1 MEMIPEKLKPLTAFI
16 RRAEELDKDTA
27 NPDAQIIAYF
37 CRKYAM
43 EKGMKM
49 KLNTPEINTF
59 LFNLMDNLEKS
70 KQTLNV
76 SDEAGAVTCENY
88 AHSVFSKYDEEDRAG
103 NATKMT
109 AKGFYTASTFFDIL
123 EQFGELDSE
132 VQEKRKYA
140 QWKAT
145 DILNA
150 IKSGVKPTPGALGE
164 DTLSTIA
171 PALATVSP
179 PPTTTTTTVSA
190 TNTETYHNIPAAP
203 TAAPI
208 IPLSSIPIAPYTM
221 PPSATATSASH
232 VTNSSNI
239 TTGNIHNT
247 PSSRPITV
255 SGIPVGNSAPISK
268 PSLST
273 LDARVKDAME
283 YTSFAL
289 TALKVSKPT
298 RMISCFPF
306 LLLSFLWLL
315 LFLVVILFLCLFFS
329 LHGNPLFLIMLV
341 NYSCY
346 PLFLFNTH

>member
-1 MEMIPEKLKPLTAFI
+1 MEIIPEKLKALTAFI

-27 NPDAQIIAYF
+27 NPDAQVIAYF

-49 KLNTPEINTF
+49 KLNAPEINAF

-76 SDEAGAVTCENY
+76 SDGAGAITCENY
-88 AHSVFSKYDEEDRAG
+88 AHSIFSKYDEEDRAG

-150 IKSGVKPTPGALGE
+150 IKSGVKPTPGASGE
-164 DTLSTIA
+164 DSYSTIA
-171 PALATVSP
+171 PVLASAP
-179 PPTTTTTTVSA
+179 SLGTTTATTIPLTIS
-190 TNTETYHNIPAAP
+190 NDSEMYHNIPAAP
-203 TAAPI
+203 TAAPV
-208 IPLSSIPIAPYTM
+208 IPISSIPIAPYTM
-221 PPSATATSASH
+221 PPTATAASTYH
-232 VTNSSNI
+232 VTNSN
-239 TTGNIHNT
+239 TTAGSIHTT
-247 PSSRPITV
+247 PSSHPVKVT
-255 SGIPVGNSAPISK
+255 GIPVGSSVPISK
-268 PSLST
+268 PSLSS

-289 TALKVSKPT
+289 TALKVFQNQDRSMNK
-298 RMISCFPF
+298 S
-306 LLLSFLWLL
+306 LL
-315 LFLVVILFLCLFFS
+315 
-329 LHGNPLFLIMLV
+329 
-341 NYSCY
+341 
-346 PLFLFNTH
+346 

>member
-1 MEMIPEKLKPLTAFI
+1 MEIIPEKLKPLTAFI

-43 EKGMKM
+43 EKGIKM
-49 KLNTPEINTF
+49 KLNAPEINTF
-59 LFNLMDNLEKS
+59 LFSLMDNLEKS
-70 KQTLNV
+70 KQTLIV
-76 SDEAGAVTCENY
+76 SEETGAVTCENY

-123 EQFGELDSE
+123 EQFGELDAE
-132 VQEKRKYA
+132 VQEKRRYA

-164 DTLSTIA
+164 DSSSSIM
-171 PALATVSP
+171 PPIVATASP
-179 PPTTTTTTVSA
+179 SLGSTTTVPVTMS
-190 TNTETYHNIPAAP
+190 NSEMYHNIPAAP
-203 TAAPI
+203 TAAPV

-221 PPSATATSASH
+221 PPSANSNTTA
-232 VTNSSNI
+232 
-239 TTGNIHNT
+239 GNIQHT
-247 PSSRPITV
+247 SSSRPVTV
-255 SGIPVGNSAPISK
+255 TGIPVGNSIPLNK

-289 TALKVSKPT
+289 TALKVFT
-298 RMISCFPF
+298 Q
-306 LLLSFLWLL
+306 
-315 LFLVVILFLCLFFS
+315 
-329 LHGNPLFLIMLV
+329 
-341 NYSCY
+341 
-346 PLFLFNTH
+346 